1 MKSMFDN
8 YFGGRITSRQ
18 AMQDKIRNMTVTE
31 TVQGETAKVI
41 AARTPAEVIESSVEY
56 RQQRRWTLFKQEK
69 SAPYVGE
76 RY

>member
-18 AMQDKIRNMTVTE
+18 AMQDMTVTE

-41 AARTPAEVIESSVEY
+41 AARTPSEVFDSALEY

>member
-31 TVQGETAKVI
+31 TVQGETQKVV
-41 AARTPAEVIESSVEY
+41 AARTPAEIIESAVEY
-56 RQQRRWTLFKQEK
+56 RQQRRWTLFNQEK